1 MSASTLSSIA
11 AVRRGLCAVLA
22 TTAAGGAAAL
32 ALSTSSATAAPD
44 PCAASQLA
52 KTVGTVATNT
62 GTYLDAHPQTNQA
75 LTTISQQQA
84 GPQTVVALKT
94 YFDANPQAAKDLQ
107 AIQQPLTSM
116 STQCKLPVSLPQLL
130 GLLQSAQ
137 TGGLP
142 GAGGSPATGGIPGI
156 GPGALPGITT
166 AQQVSGATAPAS
178 GTPAPLGNGPLP
190 GPSAVSTR

>member
-1 MSASTLSSIA
+1 MSASTMSSIA
-11 AVRRGLCAVLA
+11 GPRRGLCAVLA
-22 TTAAGGAAAL
+22 ATAAGGAAVL

-44 PCAASQLA
+44 PCSASQLA

-116 STQCKLPVSLPQLL
+116 STQCKMPVSLPQLL
-130 GLLQSAQ
+130 GLMQSAQ
-137 TGGLP
+137 
-142 GAGGSPATGGIPGI
+142 GAVPATSPA
-156 GPGALPGITT
+156 ALPGVTT
-166 AQQVSGATAPAS
+166 AQQGSGGSSAGS
-178 GTPAPLGNGPLP
+178 PAPLGNGPLP
-190 GPSAVSTR
+190 GPATIGAR

>member
-1 MSASTLSSIA
+1 MSASTISATAGL
-11 AVRRGLCAVLA
+11 RRGVCAVLA
-22 TTAAGGAAAL
+22 ATAAGGAALL
-32 ALSTSSATAAPD
+32 ALSTSMSEATAAPD

-52 KTVGTVATNT
+52 KTIGTVATNT

-84 GPQTVVALKT
+84 GPQTVVALKS
-94 YFDANPQAAKDLQ
+94 YFDTNPQAAKDLQ

-116 STQCKLPVSLPQLL
+116 SSQCKLPVSLPQLL

-142 GAGGSPATGGIPGI
+142 APAPGVLTATTPAQQLSGSP
-156 GPGALPGITT
+156 T
-166 AQQVSGATAPAS
+166 AS
-178 GTPAPLGNGPLP
+178 GNGPLP
-190 GPSAVSTR
+190 GPATIGTR

>member
-1 MSASTLSSIA
+1 MSATTISTIA
-11 AVRRGLCAVLA
+11 GVRRGLCAVLTA
-22 TTAAGGAAAL
+22 TAAGGAAAL
-32 ALSTSSATAAPD
+32 ALALSSSAATAAPD

-137 TGGLP
+137 GGLP
-142 GAGGSPATGGIPGI
+142 GT
-156 GPGALPGITT
+156 GPGALAGATP
-166 AQQVSGATAPAS
+166 AQQVSG
-178 GTPAPLGNGPLP
+178 GPAPLGNGPLP
-190 GPSAVSTR
+190 GPATISTR

>member
-1 MSASTLSSIA
+1 MSASTISATAPL
-11 AVRRGLCAVLA
+11 RRGVCAVLA
-22 TTAAGGAAAL
+22 ATAAGGAALL

-52 KTVGTVATNT
+52 KTVGAVATNT

-84 GPQTVVALKT
+84 GPQTVVALKS

-130 GLLQSAQ
+130 GVLQSAQ

-142 GAGGSPATGGIPGI
+142 APAPGVLT
-156 GPGALPGITT
+156 ATT
-166 AQQVSGATAPAS
+166 PAQQLSGS
-178 GTPAPLGNGPLP
+178 QAPLGNGPLP
-190 GPSAVSTR
+190 GPATIGTR

>member
-1 MSASTLSSIA
+1 MSASTISATAGL
-11 AVRRGLCAVLA
+11 RRGVCAVLA
-22 TTAAGGAAAL
+22 ATAAGGAALL
-32 ALSTSSATAAPD
+32 ALSTSVSMSEAAAAPD

-52 KTVGTVATNT
+52 KTIGTVATNT

-84 GPQTVVALKT
+84 GPQTVVALKS

-142 GAGGSPATGGIPGI
+142 APA
-156 GPGALPGITT
+156 PGALTSTT
-166 AQQVSGATAPAS
+166 PAQQLSGSQTA
-178 GTPAPLGNGPLP
+178 LGNGPLP
-190 GPSAVSTR
+190 GPATIGTR

>member
-1 MSASTLSSIA
+1 MSAPTMSSIA
-11 AVRRGLCAVLA
+11 GLRRGLCAVLA
-22 TTAAGGAAAL
+22 ATAAGGGAAL
-32 ALSTSSATAAPD
+32 ALSTSSATAAQD

-94 YFDANPQAAKDLQ
+94 YFDANPQVAKDLQ

-130 GLLQSAQ
+130 GLVQSAQ
-137 TGGLP
+137 SAVPGTGPGSLP
-142 GAGGSPATGGIPGI
+142 GV
-156 GPGALPGITT
+156 TT
-166 AQQVSGATAPAS
+166 AQQGSGASSAGS
-178 GTPAPLGNGPLP
+178 PAPLGNGPLP
-190 GPSAVSTR
+190 GPAAISTR

>member
-1 MSASTLSSIA
+1 MSASTLSSITG
-11 AVRRGLCAVLA
+11 VRRGLCVVLA
-22 TTAAGGAAAL
+22 ATAAGGAAAL
-32 ALSTSSATAAPD
+32 VLSTSSAPAAPD

-137 TGGLP
+137 TGGVP
-142 GAGGSPATGGIPGI
+142 GTGPATGGIPGI

-178 GTPAPLGNGPLP
+178 GTPAPLSNGPLP
-190 GPSAVSTR
+190 GPAVASTR